1 MERKFKS
8 LMKLSFSLVLILFLS
23 CNSNED
29 TSFDSLSYSFEKW
42 YFKNHPVE
50 ASLKSYK
57 IYDDYFLSNDFKT
70 KEQLVTQKVRSQTR
84 PTERI
89 NNAVF
94 IPYERSHRMDAF
106 LLAMHRRRHEIEQP
120 PQELVNLIFEFDH
133 YLDH

>member
-29 TSFDSLSYSFEKW
+29 NSFDSLSYSFEKW

-70 KEQLVTQKVRSQTR
+70 KER
-84 PTERI
+84 
-89 NNAVF
+89 
-94 IPYERSHRMDAF
+94 Y
-106 LLAMHRRRHEIEQP
+106 LLDMK
-120 PQELVNLIFEFDH
+120 LSLIH
-133 YLDH
+133 I